1 MMMALLCMPRLNM
14 SFTEMTIN
22 KTIGEAVRRLVLVLV
37 QNQLPSRSLN
47 VAMTNVNSFLVHFN

>member
-1 MMMALLCMPRLNM
+1 MMMALLCMPRLNV

-22 KTIGEAVRRLVLVLV
+22 KTIGEAVQRLV

-47 VAMTNVNSFLVHFN
+47 IAMTNVNNFLVHFN